1 MDATAGRYEAT
12 YTSDGAGTLGVRV
25 ELSGGAAADMGPI
38 SGSPYFV
45 RVAPAATDATN
56 SELNVTSVIETVG
69 KNATFRVTAKD
80 AFGNAR
86 ENGGDSFFVAVVDAA
101 GVVDAPSVALTD
113 HGDGTYTGAWTPAT
127 AASTYEIRVLL
138 GGTHVSGSPMSGV
151 KAVAASS
158 VGAFDAAAAKLDGA
172 GLREATAG
180 DGAFRRVRQRRERR
194 ALARGRRRVTRRS
207 RPAGLPAGPRSRS
220 PGSRRTTRRL
230 GDPRAGEGVVVDRA
244 SGTRCVLRG

>member
-1 MDATAGRYEAT
+1 M
-12 YTSDGAGTLGVRV
+12 
-25 ELSGGAAADMGPI
+25 
-38 SGSPYFV
+38 
-45 RVAPAATDATN
+45 
-56 SELNVTSVIETVG
+56 TSVIETVG

-180 DGAFRRVRQRRERR
+180 AMARFAVYANDANGARVHVGGAALDADAHAQRVYRRVHDRVLQAREDRR
-194 ALARGRRRVTRRS
+194 
-207 RPAGLPAGPRSRS
+207 
-220 PGSRRTTRRL
+220 RRL
-230 GDPRAGEGVVVDRA
+230 GRKSQR
-244 SGTRCVLRG
+244 RRGRGR